1 MQKDKGIY
9 IWWMLESIVAIE
21 EYTRGVTPEF
31 FERNSLIH
39 DACLMQFQ
47 HLGETANKMKT
58 YFPDDES
65 LPYRQMIGFRNFIA
79 HDYIGIELMDVW
91 DTIIKDLPELKNT
104 LLKLE
109 DQL

>member
-1 MQKDKGIY
+1 MQKDKSIY
-9 IWWMLESIVAIE
+9 TWWMLESITTIE
-21 EYTRGVTPEF
+21 EYTQNMTAES
-31 FERNSLIH
+31 FERNSLVH

-47 HLGETANKMKT
+47 HLGETANKMKAC
-58 YFPDDES
+58 FPDDES

-91 DTIIKDLPELKNT
+91 DTIIKDLPELKTT

-109 DQL
+109 NQL